1 MATSD
6 VDQKTLSKLAS
17 RFINVHPL
25 LSSSL
30 YQILGLSTT
39 LARKLFRARK
49 LRKLDPSRDTKSLSL
64 YHHIIWLSREGLT
77 ILEVGVLPYTQENQH
92 GSACL
97 VLATKL
103 RASFFHIFCLFH
115 NDPPVSQFTIPHG
128 ATRNGDPPLSPRQAN
143 GQNRRGS
150 TSATTTQN
158 NLAKPG
164 ARFRDPIPSIT
175 SDASYITNPYA
186 ASGNGTAGTSPPS
199 IHPSRN
205 SPRSTSRPFDFLLPS
220 LNFVPRTAA
229 YFSTA
234 SDFAAQLLPGSHPL
248 RLSVALEHSAFLWD
262 CAHEHES
269 ARSLAS
275 WAIRDVYCAQEG
287 MDDSEFEDAAELV
300 AVLGRIKRRTSW
312 DGTARGALDEKNS
325 VHERSL
331 NGDFLGTQHAGFD
344 GTEGGVNVNSSA
356 SPHSNGYKIKKVDQ
370 VRETPASDLSDAQ
383 LGAVAT
389 NGSTRPREGSV
400 CNPQLTTSE
409 SRINKGLQP
418 NGIKSQIATNA
429 NQGIAA
435 EERPRINGHGSTSNT
450 SSLRDNH
457 AQSSTSRTS
466 SRTPP
471 TDGGY
476 RLFPGKQHETNG
488 SGLNS
493 RGGSGDRS
501 DQYHRARYRDGV
513 NGTERSGSATP
524 RAGGPVR
531 TPDYVMRPY

>member
-17 RFINVHPL
+17 RFVNIHPL

-77 ILEVGVLPYTQENQH
+77 ILEVGVLPYTQENQY

-115 NDPPVSQFTIPHG
+115 NEPPVSQFTIPHHS
-128 ATRNGDPPLSPRQAN
+128 TRYGDPPLSPRQAN
-143 GQNRRGS
+143 SQNRRGS
-150 TSATTTQN
+150 TAAATTQN
-158 NLAKPG
+158 NLAKSG
-164 ARFRDPIPSIT
+164 TRFRDPIPSIT
-175 SDASYITNPYA
+175 SDASYVTNPYA
-186 ASGNGTAGTSPPS
+186 ASGNGIAGTSPPS
-199 IHPSRN
+199 IHPSGS

-220 LNFVPRTAA
+220 LNFVPRTAK
-229 YFSTA
+229 YFSDA

-262 CAHEHES
+262 CAHQHES
-269 ARSLAS
+269 ARSLARR
-275 WAIRDVYCAQEG
+275 AIRDVYRAQEG

-300 AVLGRIKRRTSW
+300 AVLGRIMRRTSW
-312 DGTARGALDEKNS
+312 DGTTRGASDEKNGD
-325 VHERSL
+325 HEKSL
-331 NGDFLGTQHAGFD
+331 NGNPPGKQHAGFD
-344 GTEGGVNVNSSA
+344 GTEGGSHVNPSA
-356 SPHSNGYKIKKVDQ
+356 SSHSNGYKMRKVDQ
-370 VRETPASDLSDAQ
+370 VRETAVSNPSDAQ
-383 LGAVAT
+383 PGSVAT
-389 NGSTRPREGSV
+389 NGSIGPREGPLH
-400 CNPQLTTSE
+400 NPRSTTSE
-409 SRINKGLQP
+409 SRVRKDVQP
-418 NGIKSQIATNA
+418 NGIKSQIATSAKQGNA
-429 NQGIAA
+429 T
-435 EERPRINGHGSTSNT
+435 EELPRINRNGAVSNT
-450 SSLRDNH
+450 SLLSENH
-457 AQSSTSRTS
+457 AQRSTSRTS

-476 RLFPGKQHETNG
+476 RLFPGKHHEANG
-488 SGLNS
+488 SGLHN
-493 RGGSGDRS
+493 RGGSGDIS
-501 DQYHRARYRDGV
+501 DQYLRTRNRDGP

-531 TPDYVMRPY
+531 TPDYGVKPY

>member
-25 LSSSL
+25 LSNSL

-49 LRKLDPSRDTKSLSL
+49 FRKLDTSRDTKSLSL

-77 ILEVGVLPYTQENQH
+77 ILEVGVLPYTQENQY

-115 NDPPVSQFTIPHG
+115 NDPPVSQFTIPHS
-128 ATRNGDPPLSPRQAN
+128 AVRYGDPPLSPRQGN
-143 GQNRRGS
+143 GQTRKGS
-150 TSATTTQN
+150 MSTATTQN
-158 NLAKPG
+158 NLAKG
-164 ARFRDPIPSIT
+164 TKFRDPIPSIT

-199 IHPSRN
+199 LHPSGN

-269 ARSLAS
+269 ARSLARR
-275 WAIRDVYCAQEG
+275 AIRDVYRAQEG

-300 AVLGRIKRRTSW
+300 AVLGRIMRRTSW
-312 DGTARGALDEKNS
+312 DGTARGASDEKNN
-325 VHERSL
+325 VHEKSL
-331 NGDFLGTQHAGFD
+331 NGDSSGTQYAGLDGMEGDENLNPSAISHSAGHKTGKFD
-344 GTEGGVNVNSSA
+344 QDRKTSALNS
-356 SPHSNGYKIKKVDQ
+356 
-370 VRETPASDLSDAQ
+370 SDAQ
-383 LGAVAT
+383 LGSVAT
-389 NGSTRPREGSV
+389 NGSIRPHEGPIR
-400 CNPQLTTSE
+400 NPKYSGSE
-409 SRINKGLQP
+409 SRISKGLQP
-418 NGIKSQIATNA
+418 NGIKPQIATNA
-429 NQGIAA
+429 NQGDNVDELSRTNGLGA
-435 EERPRINGHGSTSNT
+435 INNSGL
-450 SSLRDNH
+450 LRDH
-457 AQSSTSRTS
+457 YTQRSTSRTS

-476 RLFPGKQHETNG
+476 RLFPGKPYETNG
-488 SGLNS
+488 SGLYG
-493 RGGSGDRS
+493 RGGSGDLS
-501 DQYHRARYRDGV
+501 DQYQKPRNRDV
-513 NGTERSGSATP
+513 LNDTERSGSATP

-531 TPDYVMRPY
+531 TPDYGMRPR